1 MPAGPKS
8 VSFETTVAVTPYS
21 GPKRAEF
28 DQLLAQRVARIRRGD
43 AVERAVGPACAEQ
56 AVGRGTGTGACA
68 GAVRPPPLQGEQLGR
83 EQPFEQVVVPEV
95 ALGPGQPEHTG
106 DGVGLKHGAHD
117 VLRHPDQ
124 SVVAPCAGPK
134 SSADSAPAAR
144 IRCSTWTA

>member
-1 MPAGPKS
+1 MRSNVPSAPPAPS
-8 VSFETTVAVTPYS
+8 RPW
-21 GPKRAEF
+21 
-28 DQLLAQRVARIRRGD
+28 
-43 AVERAVGPACAEQ
+43 
-56 AVGRGTGTGACA
+56 
-68 GAVRPPPLQGEQLGR
+68 GAVPGQELVPELFSHRYLLREQFGR

-124 SVVAPCAGPK
+124 SVVAPCAGSK

-144 IRCSTWTA
+144 IRCSTWTASAPWTA